1 MQNTLKKKWAEGLPV
16 TNAWVSSP
24 SAWNV
29 EILASTGFDA
39 ITIDAQH
46 GLASDLNTI
55 IQMLQVMKASSAT
68 SFVRLPANDPA
79 YIMRMLDAGVE
90 GLICPMLN
98 TAGETEAF
106 VRATKYYPDGNRSI
120 GPTRAS
126 VVFGENYMQTANQ
139 HTITF
144 AMIETPDALKNMRE
158 MAQVEHLNGFYIGP
172 WDLSASLGYKNL
184 ADFEDPSFMQILKEI
199 LAVAEENHLITGI
212 HAGNPKNARLFADLG
227 FKFLTMFN
235 DSSGLKTIAKNTLD
249 EFRNNSGNNKLSGY

>member
-39 ITIDAQH
+39 ITIDTQH
-46 GLASDLNTI
+46 GLSADLNTLI
-55 IQMLQVMKASSAT
+55 PMLQAMRASSST

-98 TAGETEAF
+98 NAKETDAF

-126 VVFGENYMQTANQ
+126 VVFDENYLQTANQ
-139 HTITF
+139 HNITF

-158 MAQVEHLNGFYIGP
+158 MAQVEHLNGFYVGP
-172 WDLSASLGYKNL
+172 WDLSASLGYKKL
-184 ADFEDPSFMQILKEI
+184 ANFKDPSFMQILKEI
-199 LAVAEENHLITGI
+199 LAVAEDNHLITGI
-212 HAGNPKNARLFADLG
+212 HAGNPKDYSR
-227 FKFLTMFN
+227 
-235 DSSGLKTIAKNTLD
+235 I
-249 EFRNNSGNNKLSGY
+249 

>member
-39 ITIDAQH
+39 ITIDTQH
-46 GLASDLNTI
+46 GLSADLNTLI
-55 IQMLQVMKASSAT
+55 PMLQAMRASSST

-79 YIMRMLDAGVE
+79 YIMRMLDVGVE

-98 TAGETEAF
+98 NAEETEAF
-106 VRATKYYPDGNRSI
+106 VRAAKYYPDGNRSI

-158 MAQVEHLNGFYIGP
+158 MAQVEHLNGFYVGP
-172 WDLSASLGYKNL
+172 WDLSASLGYKKL
-184 ADFEDPSFMQILKEI
+184 ANFKDPSFMQILKEI

-235 DSSGLKTIAKNTLD
+235 DSSALKTIANNTLD
-249 EFRNNSGNNKLSGY
+249 EFRNNTGNSKLSGY